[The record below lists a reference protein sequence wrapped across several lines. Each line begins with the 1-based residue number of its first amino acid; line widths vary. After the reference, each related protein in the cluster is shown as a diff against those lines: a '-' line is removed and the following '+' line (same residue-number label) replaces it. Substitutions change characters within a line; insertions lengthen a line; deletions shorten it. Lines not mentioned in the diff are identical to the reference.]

1 MKKLAY
7 LLCMSMTLAS
17 LSGCSAIERATG
29 MGSKTEAALPDDNNS
44 KELDFDTSDDE
55 DEGNDVEYYD
65 GTEDEIE
72 KDVEIFDGNKDE
84 DDDLVEE
91 ISPDSDDL
99 DEDDKDSE
107 DTDDLDSDDL
117 DDDLDDDSD
126 DEDDS
131 VVFKDLDDGGEVESK
146 IPIPM
151 DTTNGLRL
159 NYPQIELSGL
169 DNTAIGWGMGPDRD
183 EFNRPITALQYQQEY
198 QDYHADF
205 IVPEDDPAED
215 KKVYLT
221 FDEGYENGFSNSIL
235 DTLKAHHANAIFFI
249 TKPYAVGN
257 PELVQR
263 MIDEGHIVGNHTVN
277 HPSDGMQAHDL
288 AYQTNEVIELNDYVR
303 DTFGYQMCLFRYP
316 TGMFSRQ
323 SLALVSNCG
332 YRSVFWS
339 FAYADWDRNNQPAPA
354 DALAKVEA
362 ALHPG
367 AIYLLHA
374 VSQTNAT
381 ILNDFL
387 TYIESQGYEYGNY
400 YDYLDD

>member
-44 KELDFDTSDDE
+44 KELDFD
-55 DEGNDVEYYD
+55 
-65 GTEDEIE
+65 
-72 KDVEIFDGNKDE
+72 
-84 DDDLVEE
+84 
-91 ISPDSDDL
+91 
-99 DEDDKDSE
+99 
-107 DTDDLDSDDL
+107 
-117 DDDLDDDSD
+117 DSD
-126 DEDDS
+126 DEDDP